1 MCELSFDKT
10 VNGFD
15 LIVSVMNDA
24 NKKND
29 ILFRRICKE
38 VFQKSFSKI
47 EIQNNLDAGA
57 KMVGVGIAS
66 AIQIARGRY
75 KKGSFTKSFRKLNHQ
90 TNVVTYSN
98 LHKINQFLKTSKFV
112 SVVKLLKIQYNYGLH
127 KAISIILE

>member
-1 MCELSFDKT
+1 MRELSFDKT

-29 ILFRRICKE
+29 IMFRRICKE
-38 VFQKSFSKI
+38 VFQKSYSKL
-47 EIQNNLDAGA
+47 EFQNNLVVGA
-57 KMVGVGIAS
+57 KMMGVGIAS
-66 AIQIARGRY
+66 VIKKTQGRY
-75 KKGSFTKSFRKLNHQ
+75 KKGSFAKSFRKLNHQ

-98 LHKINQFLKTSKFV
+98 LHKINQFLETSEFV
-112 SVVKLLKIQYNYGLH
+112 FVVKLLKIQYNYGLY

>member
-1 MCELSFDKT
+1 MRELSFDKT
-10 VNGFD
+10 VNGFY
-15 LIVSVMNDA
+15 LIVLVMNDA

-29 ILFRRICKE
+29 IMFRRICKE

-47 EIQNNLDAGA
+47 EFQNNLDAGT

-66 AIQIARGRY
+66 AIQMARGRY

-90 TNVVTYSN
+90 THVITYSN
-98 LHKINQFLKTSKFV
+98 LHKINQFLKTSEFV

-127 KAISIILE
+127 KTISIILE

>member
-1 MCELSFDKT
+1 MRELSFDET

-29 ILFRRICKE
+29 IMFRRICKE
-38 VFQKSFSKI
+38 VFQKSYSKL
-47 EIQNNLDAGA
+47 EFQNNLVVGA
-57 KMVGVGIAS
+57 KMMGVGIAS
-66 AIQIARGRY
+66 VIKKTQGRY
-75 KKGSFTKSFRKLNHQ
+75 KKGSFAKSFRKLNHQ

-98 LHKINQFLKTSKFV
+98 LHKINQFLETSEFV
-112 SVVKLLKIQYNYGLH
+112 FVVKLLKIQYNYGLY

>member
-1 MCELSFDKT
+1 MRELSFDET

-15 LIVSVMNDA
+15 LIISVMNDA

-29 ILFRRICKE
+29 IMFRRICKE

-47 EIQNNLDAGA
+47 EFQNNLDAGA

-66 AIQIARGRY
+66 AIQMARGRY

-127 KAISIILE
+127 KTISIILE